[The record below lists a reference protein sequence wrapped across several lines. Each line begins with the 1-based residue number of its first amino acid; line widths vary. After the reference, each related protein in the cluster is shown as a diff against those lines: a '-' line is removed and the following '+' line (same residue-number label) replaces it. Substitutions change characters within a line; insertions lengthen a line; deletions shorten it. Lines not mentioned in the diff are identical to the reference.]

1 MTDLFR
7 YFRSALSL
15 VLAPLILSALVAATL
30 LAQTGTGNVSL
41 RGQVFDQTGAVVG
54 AVTVS
59 VVTPGGT
66 ALVAQTNEEG
76 RYVFRNLPPGTY
88 KVQINVPGFANFEQ
102 GGVVIAPGQ
111 PQTVDAHLALAE
123 EKQQVTV
130 QSDAPQVSISA
141 ENNASALVIKGKDL
155 EALSDDPDELASDL
169 QALAGPSAGPN
180 GGQIYIDGFTGGQ
193 LPPKAAI
200 LEVRVNQNPFS
211 AEYDR
216 LGYGRVEI
224 TTRPGF
230 AQYHGSMFVNGN
242 DSAFNSRN
250 PFVTEVPGY
259 HSEIFDGNIGG
270 PLGKKASFF
279 FDGQRRYIQDESI
292 VSADILDAN
301 FNIVPFSEAVPH
313 PQTRTELSP
322 RFDFQF
328 GANNVLS
335 IRYQYEQNDVTANG
349 IGQFS
354 LPSLAYNS
362 TGGEN
367 SLQLSDTQVVSSR
380 TVNQIRFRYLRATS
394 NQIPQSLDPTIS
406 VLGAFTDGG
415 SGAGTNVDTV
425 NSYEFQNN
433 VSINIGKLAFIVGGR
448 LRDSQESNSTTGGY
462 NGSFTFPSIVA
473 YQITEQDLQQGLT
486 GAQIRAAGGGATS
499 FSITAGTPLATVNLF
514 DVGIYGQDDW
524 RVRRN
529 MTLSLGLR
537 FESQNDIGDHADFA
551 PRVGLAW
558 GLGHSATPKTVLRTG
573 FGIFYDRFS
582 QGNVLQAERFNGIL
596 QQQYVVPNPDFFPNI
611 PAISTL
617 AGNNTTTLP
626 TTYKI
631 DPNLRAPYTIQSAIG
646 LERQLSKTAT
656 VSVTYLNARGVHQL
670 LTNDINAPLP
680 NSGYDPLDPTSGTRP
695 FGQSAGNIYQYESVG
710 FFNQNQVISTFN
722 IRSGTRLSLNA
733 WYTLN
738 YANAN
743 TSAPMNP
750 YDIAEDYGRASF
762 DVRHRLFL
770 IGTVSL
776 PRGFR
781 LSPFMMASSGAP
793 FNITV
798 GQDLF
803 GTSRFNGRPE
813 LVAPGTTGPNI
824 FGPTPYGTFD
834 VLPVAGQP
842 LIAPNYGT
850 GPGQFTLNMRLAKTF
865 GFGEKKEVNARPQGG
880 PGGGGGDRGG
890 PRGGGGGGGGLGG
903 RGLGGGGAGGVGGFF
918 GGGAP
923 SNARYNLEFSVNA
936 RNLLNNVNLGS
947 PIGNLNSP
955 LFDKSN
961 SIAGGG
967 FGGGQAS
974 NRRIELAVRFSF

>member
-1 MTDLFR
+1 MTDSFR
-7 YFRSALSL
+7 YFRRALCGM
-15 VLAPLILSALVAATL
+15 LAPLFLSALISTPL
-30 LAQTGTGNVSL
+30 LAQTGTGTVSL
-41 RGQVFDQTGAVVG
+41 RGQVFDQSGAVVG

-59 VVTPGGT
+59 VTTPGGT
-66 ALVAQTNEEG
+66 ALLAQTNEEG

-88 KVQINVPGFANFEQ
+88 TVKISVPGFGDFVKD
-102 GGVVIAPGQ
+102 GVVIASGE
-111 PQTVDAHLALAE
+111 PQTVDAHLVVMA
-123 EKQQVTV
+123 EKQEVTV
-130 QSDAPQVSISA
+130 ESDAARVSVSA

-211 AEYDR
+211 AEYDK

-224 TTRPGF
+224 TTKPGF
-230 AQYHGSMFVNGN
+230 AQFHGSMFVNGN
-242 DSAFNSRN
+242 DSAMNSRN
-250 PFVTEVPGY
+250 PFATVVPAY

-292 VSADILDAN
+292 VSALILDAN
-301 FNIVPFSEAVPH
+301 FNQVSFNQAVPH

-322 RFDFQF
+322 RFDFQLS
-328 GANNVLS
+328 GNNVLS
-335 IRYQYEQNDVTANG
+335 IRYQLEQNDQTGNG

-362 TGGEN
+362 NGAEN
-367 SLQLSDTQVVSSR
+367 SLQFSDTQVVSAR
-380 TVNQIRFRYLRATS
+380 TVNKLSFRYRRETN
-394 NQIPQSLDPTIS
+394 NQIPLSLDPTIS
-406 VLGAFTDGG
+406 VLGAFTGGG
-415 SGAGTNVDTV
+415 SGGGKSQDTV
-425 NSYEFQNN
+425 NSYEFQNS
-433 VSINIGKLAFIVGGR
+433 VSINVGKHAFIFGGR
-448 LRDSQESNSTTGGY
+448 LRDSQDSNSTTGGY
-462 NGSFTFPSIVA
+462 NGSFTFGSINA
-473 YQITEQDLQQGLT
+473 YQITEQGLQQGLT
-486 GAQIRAAGGGATS
+486 AAQIRAAGGGPTQ
-499 FSITAGTPLATVNLF
+499 FSITTGTPLANVGLF

-558 GLGHSATPKTVLRTG
+558 GLGHSAQPKTVLRTG
-573 FGIFYDRFS
+573 FGIFYDRFGEG
-582 QGNVLQAERFNGIL
+582 QVLQAERFNGIN
-596 QQQYVVPNPDFFPNI
+596 QQVYVVPNPDFFPTI

-617 AGNNTTTLP
+617 AGVSTTSLP

-670 LTNDINAPLP
+670 LANDINAPLP
-680 NSGYDPLDPTSGTRP
+680 GSGYNPLDPTSGTRP
-695 FGQSAGNIYQYESVG
+695 FGESAGNIYQYESVG
-710 FFNQNQVISTFN
+710 LFKQNQLISTFN

-738 YANAN
+738 YANGN

-750 YDIAEDYGRASF
+750 YNIAEDYGRASF

-770 IGTVSL
+770 IGSITL

-781 LSPFMMASSGAP
+781 LNPFMMASSGSP

-834 VLPVAGQP
+834 VLPLPGTP
-842 LIAPNYGT
+842 LISPNYGT
-850 GPGQFTLNMRLAKTF
+850 GSSQFTLNMRLAKTF
-865 GFGEKKEVNARPQGG
+865 GFGEKKEVGGRPQGG
-880 PGGGGGDRGG
+880 PGGDRGG
-890 PRGGGGGGGGLGG
+890 PRGGGPGGGLGG
-903 RGLGGGGAGGVGGFF
+903 RGLGGGGGMGGFF
-918 GGGAP
+918 GGGVP
-923 SNARYNLEFSVNA
+923 SNTRYNVEFSVNA
-936 RNLLNNVNLGS
+936 RNLLNNVNLGT

-955 LFDKSN
+955 LFDHSN
-961 SIAGGG
+961 SLANAG
-967 FGGGQAS
+967 FGAGQAS